1 LVFFNFNHIN
11 LYKGGIINKTRKK
24 AIKVSNKFSLAIR
37 VIFWLWVAFFIVTIV
52 FFFVPIKYISTD
64 FLFTAIPGIIFL
76 LLGVAL
82 IVLIAKSGL
91 SRLLKKF
98 LLITVAAPIGGVVS
112 VALHNFVYG
121 VFIYFLGPDFWERT
135 GIGEEPVF
143 FTIAIFICP
152 IAFLVGV
159 VGSIVLLIKG
169 RRTA

>member
-1 LVFFNFNHIN
+1 M
-11 LYKGGIINKTRKK
+11 NKIAEKIESKVSNRFSF
-24 AIKVSNKFSLAIR
+24 AIKV
-37 VIFWLWVAFFIVTIV
+37 IFLLWVAFFMVTMV

-76 LLGVAL
+76 LLGIAL

-91 SRLLKKF
+91 RGLSKKF
-98 LLITVAAPIGGVVS
+98 LLITVTAPIGAVVS

-121 VFIYFLGPDFWERT
+121 VFIYFFGADFWERT
-135 GIGEEPVF
+135 GMGEEPVF
-143 FTIAIFICP
+143 FFIAIFICP
-152 IAFLVGV
+152 VAFLVGV